1 MLNSNN
7 LLRDQTWIFSSTI
20 KWIVLSIPT
29 GVIVGSFVAL
39 FLNILERS
47 INFISSFGT
56 WHYLLIFPGLLFSLY
71 FVLIFTRNEKVDVEK
86 AIHEKF
92 GSVSLRAI
100 PVRIIATIVT
110 IATGGS
116 TGKEGPSAQIGAGI
130 TYGLAKLFKFDD
142 YHQKRLVICGTA
154 AGISAVFGT
163 PITGAIFGVE
173 ILYAGQMFYDVL
185 LPALIAGILSS
196 MTAAYWGAGYLP
208 TIMITIPELAP
219 RMITLSIFA
228 GIFFGVVSLLHIEGL
243 HGLKYMFKKAKT
255 PEWIKPLI
263 GGTLLLL
270 ITFFFGDRYLGLGD
284 ETIFAAVNGGNIPL
298 FAFALK
304 SLAMSITFSSGGNG
318 GVLTPTLFVGAAAGS
333 FFAKIFFLDPSVF
346 SALGLVAVLAG
357 STNTPIASTIL
368 AMELFGSA
376 VAPFASIACVVSY
389 IITGH
394 RSLYPGQRMLRPKT
408 RLFVYRKDEKG
419 NEFIVSRLKGIS
431 TEKLMRFHWNAFK
444 KRMSE
449 IVKLKERE

>member
-1 MLNSNN
+1 MKSDNIV
-7 LLRDQTWIFSSTI
+7 RDQTWILSSTV
-20 KWIVLSIPT
+20 KWIVLAIPT
-29 GVIVGSFVAL
+29 GFIVGSFVAL
-39 FLNILERS
+39 FLYILS
-47 INFISSFGT
+47 ISIKYVTALGT

-71 FVLIFTRNEKVDVEK
+71 FVRIFTKNEKVDVEK

-92 GSVSLRAI
+92 GAVSLKAI
-100 PVRIIATIVT
+100 PIRLIATFVT
-110 IATGGS
+110 IVSGGS

-130 TYGLAKLFKFDD
+130 SYALAKIFKFDD
-142 YHQKRLVICGTA
+142 HDRKRLVICGTA
-154 AGISAVFGT
+154 AGVSAVFGT
-163 PITGAIFGVE
+163 PIAGAIFGVE

-185 LPALIAGILSS
+185 LPALIGGIIAS
-196 MTAAYWGAGYLP
+196 MTAAYWGSGFPP
-208 TIMITIPELAP
+208 TFMITIPKLGAH
-219 RMITLSIFA
+219 MVTLSIFA
-228 GIFFGVVSLLHIEGL
+228 GIFFGIVSLLHIEGL
-243 HGLKYMFKKAKT
+243 KSLKAIFKKAKIA
-255 PEWIKPLI
+255 EWIKPLI
-263 GGTLLLL
+263 GGTVLLL
-270 ITFFFGDRYLGLGD
+270 ITFFFGNQYLRLGD
-284 ETIFAAVNGGNIPL
+284 ETIAAAINGENMPL

-333 FFAKIFFLDPSVF
+333 FFASMFSLDPAVF

-408 RLFVYRKDEKG
+408 RTFVYKTDKKG
-419 NEFIVSRLKGIS
+419 NEFIASRLKGIS
-431 TEKLMRFHWNAFK
+431 TKKLLHFRWRGL
-444 KRMSE
+444 KRVIS
-449 IVKLKERE
+449 VVFNLKDKE